1 MENKSLIGLKY
12 VPHDNSYAINMTSS
26 SNYPHRND
34 QLFLAG
40 TIDTKKVICDIVSDP
55 FYCVIE
61 TPFGNKKRCEM
72 IMVDYNNTTSCVIFH
87 KNCVIDDRGLME
99 NGLPKTWEDEI

>member
-12 VPHDNSYAINMTSS
+12 APYDNSYAINMTSS

-55 FYCVIE
+55 FYCIIE